1 MGAGRPD
8 DAAIPAVLGYHA
20 PVRLSRDIVARLNR
34 FAHGL
39 HLLLLTGSVPP
50 AAACAGR
57 AAGMPAARPA
67 PDGARACM
75 TMRPVATTGWPW
87 RRTSA

>member
-57 AAGMPAARPA
+57 AAGMPADLRPA
-67 PDGARACM
+67 PDGARA
-75 TMRPVATTGWPW
+75 
-87 RRTSA
+87 